1 MNVWHTKQLAEWLGF
16 SEEGLRKLLRKEAF
30 EGMPYKRIGNG
41 PKARFIF
48 IEEKVKEYFTR
59 DEPYVTPRKFKAVA

>member
-1 MNVWHTKQLAEWLGF
+1 MNVWHTKELAEWLGF
-16 SEEGLRKLLRKEAF
+16 SEEGLRRLLKKEAF
-30 EGMPYKRIGNG
+30 EGMPYKRIGKG

-59 DEPYVTPRKFKAVA
+59 DEPYVNVRRLKVV

>member
-16 SEEGLRKLLRKEAF
+16 SEEGLRKLLREDALQ
-30 EGMPYKRIGNG
+30 GMPYKRIGNG

-59 DEPYVTPRKFKAVA
+59 DEPYVNARRLKVV